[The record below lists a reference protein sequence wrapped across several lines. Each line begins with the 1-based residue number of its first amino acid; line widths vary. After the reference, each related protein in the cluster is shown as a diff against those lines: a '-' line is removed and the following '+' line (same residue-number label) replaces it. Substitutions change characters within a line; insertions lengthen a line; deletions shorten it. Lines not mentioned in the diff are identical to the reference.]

1 MISVVKYQRPSQSD
15 LSFSSIIRIQSG
27 SIVFTQPKLK
37 PSRNKQPLKGEYG
50 GHDVELIWWQKCQ
63 RWTAK
68 TFFKIFWFSQVPA
81 AWPVKF
87 YSHFHTPSLRICIQL
102 YCSFIHPCVASSY
115 TRSAL
120 TSDPFQ
126 HWRHPTPRSQE
137 LSPNSPKWRHLE
149 YNFEFAFLFAVT
161 IV

>member
-1 MISVVKYQRPSQSD
+1 MRSEPTSFHIVLDFWAGLVLFLK
-15 LSFSSIIRIQSG
+15 LSLMLVLMLLLCWMF
-27 SIVFTQPKLK
+27 LLL
-37 PSRNKQPLKGEYG
+37 LKGEYG
-50 GHDVELIWWQKCQ
+50 GHDVELIRWQKCQ

-87 YSHFHTPSLRICIQL
+87 YSHFHTPSLRICIHL

-126 HWRHPTPRSQE
+126 HWRHPTPRSQK
-137 LSPNSPKWRHLE
+137 LSPNFSKWRHLE
-149 YNFEFAFLFAVT
+149 YNFEFAYLFAVT